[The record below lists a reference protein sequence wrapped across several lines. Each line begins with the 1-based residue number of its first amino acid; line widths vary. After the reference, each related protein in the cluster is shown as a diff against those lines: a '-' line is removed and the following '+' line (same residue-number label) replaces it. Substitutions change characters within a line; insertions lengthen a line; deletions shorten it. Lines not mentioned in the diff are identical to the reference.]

1 MVAAFCFLALLEPS
15 VQLLLSEEGCAVD
28 ALHLR
33 AFRIAFPISSGE
45 AEEFERPQL
54 VRVGHVR
61 PKTEIYE
68 RRAVNVIDA
77 HARASLLVNQF
88 ALQRLVALLENL
100 QSLTLRNLVAAICKV
115 ALCNIAH
122 TLFDYRQIIFR
133 QGARR
138 DDIVEKSVSRV
149 FQESR
154 TDAKLCSGK
163 QIEHGCC
170 EKMRRRMP
178 EHVQAFERLR
188 QDGFNPDRLAVL
200 LTLKSERQINLTPVD
215 TGCQCLLRC

>member
-33 AFRIAFPISSGE
+33 AFRIAFPMSSGE

-54 VRVGHVR
+54 VCVGHVW

-77 HARASLLVNQF
+77 HALASLLVNQL

-100 QSLTLRNLVAAICKV
+100 QSVGLRNLVAAICQI
-115 ALCNIAH
+115 ALGYVAH
-122 TLFDYRQIIFR
+122 TLFDYRQIVFR

-138 DDIVEKSVSRV
+138 YDIVEETV
-149 FQESR
+149 
-154 TDAKLCSGK
+154 
-163 QIEHGCC
+163 
-170 EKMRRRMP
+170 
-178 EHVQAFERLR
+178 
-188 QDGFNPDRLAVL
+188 
-200 LTLKSERQINLTPVD
+200 
-215 TGCQCLLRC
+215 